1 MKNIN
6 FAVIGGDM
14 RQVYISEGLA
24 SLGYTVCD
32 YALCAKT
39 TNPSICH
46 ASSIEEAI
54 CATSAIIG
62 PVPLVRNRVFN
73 HQTSN
78 TDLAL
83 EDLSSILQS
92 GQYFFA
98 GSIPES
104 FNTALLDK
112 GVSTCDFMNEEEIAF
127 YNTIATA
134 EGAICE
140 AISRSPYNLHRSS
153 CLVLGYGKCGRT
165 LVSYLKG
172 MFCNVTVCARSSKAR
187 AEARILADQAIDMHQ
202 LTQNPEH
209 FTFIFNTV
217 PDLMLTKN
225 LLEKLD
231 SNTLIID
238 IATAPGGVD
247 YEAAAKL
254 KLSAHLCPG
263 LPGKY
268 APKSS
273 ADAMIRFITH
283 QL

>member
-14 RQVYISEGLA
+14 RQVYICEGLA

-32 YALCAKT
+32 YALCTETA
-39 TNPSICH
+39 NPSICH
-46 ASSIEEAI
+46 ASSMEEAI
-54 CATSAIIG
+54 CDTSAIIA

-83 EDLSSILQS
+83 ESLGSILQS

-98 GSIPES
+98 GSIPEF
-104 FNTALLDK
+104 FNTALLEK
-112 GVSTCDFMNEEEIAF
+112 GVSTCDFMNEEEIVF
-127 YNTIATA
+127 YNTVATA

-187 AEARILADQAIDMHQ
+187 AEAGILADQAIDMHQ
-202 LTQNPEH
+202 LKQNPEH

-225 LLEKLD
+225 LLEKLH

-247 YEAAAKL
+247 YEAAARL
-254 KLSAHLCPG
+254 GLSAHLCPG